1 MWAAQSSGGPVTTL
15 IVLAMVF
22 VFVALRL
29 WSVLG
34 RRTGHEQPLAKPE
47 SVPIVRSVVPKRP
60 DTGLLAPIG
69 QDVAPASSAAG
80 GLRAIASADP
90 QFDVGRFVDGA
101 RSAYRMVLEAYWSGD
116 QDALDKM
123 VDAEVARAFAN
134 AIHEREEAGETLDNR
149 LVMIEQAQIEDARV
163 EAGVAQ
169 IRIRFDADVAAV
181 TRDRDG
187 NVIAGSLTDAVPTH
201 DVWTFSRSVKSP
213 DPNWMLTETDEA
225 A

>member
-1 MWAAQSSGGPVTTL
+1 MGGSVTTL
-15 IVLAMVF
+15 IVLALVF

-34 RRTGHEQPLAKPE
+34 RRTGHEQTLVKPE
-47 SVPIVRSVVPKRP
+47 SVPMVRGVTLKAP
-60 DTGLLAPIG
+60 DAALAPTLG
-69 QDVAPASSAAG
+69 QEPSPSASAAS
-80 GLRAIASADP
+80 GLRAIAAADS
-90 QFDVGRFVDGA
+90 QFDVARFVEGA
-101 RSAYRMVLEAYWSGD
+101 KAAYGMVLEAYWKGD
-116 QDALDKM
+116 QDSLDKM
-123 VDAEVARAFAN
+123 VDRDVAHAFAH

-149 LVMIEQAQIEDARV
+149 LVSVEQAQIEDAHIDN
-163 EAGVAQ
+163 GVAH

-201 DVWTFSRSVKSP
+201 DVWTFSRPVKSP
-213 DPNWMLTETDEA
+213 NPNWMLTETDEA

>member
-1 MWAAQSSGGPVTTL
+1 MGGPVTTL
-15 IVLAMVF
+15 IVLALVF

-34 RRTGHEQPLAKPE
+34 RRTGHEQPIAKAE
-47 SVPIVRSVVPKRP
+47 SVPIVRGVTLKAP
-60 DTGLLAPIG
+60 DAAPAPTIG
-69 QDVAPASSAAG
+69 QEPTPSASAAA
-80 GLRAIASADP
+80 GLRTIAAADP
-90 QFDVGRFVDGA
+90 QFDVVRFVEGA
-101 RSAYRMVLEAYWSGD
+101 KAAYGMVLDAYWRGD

-123 VDAEVARAFAN
+123 VDPEVAHSFAH

-149 LVMIEQAQIEDARV
+149 LVSVEQAQVEDAQV
-163 EAGVAQ
+163 ENGIAH
-169 IRIRFDADVAAV
+169 IRIRFEADVAAV

-201 DVWTFSRSVKSP
+201 DVWTFSRPVKSP
-213 DPNWMLTETDEA
+213 NPNWMLTETDEA

>member
-1 MWAAQSSGGPVTTL
+1 MGGPVTTL
-15 IVLAMVF
+15 IVLALVF

-34 RRTGHEQPLAKPE
+34 RRTGHEQPIAKPE
-47 SVPIVRSVVPKRP
+47 SVPVVRGIALKAPNSDRA
-60 DTGLLAPIG
+60 APIG
-69 QDVAPASSAAG
+69 QETAPAASAAS
-80 GLRAIASADP
+80 GLRAIVAADP
-90 QFDVGRFVDGA
+90 QFDVARFVEGA
-101 RSAYRMVLEAYWSGD
+101 KAAYGMVLEAYWKGD

-123 VDAEVARAFAN
+123 VDPDVAHAFAH
-134 AIHEREEAGETLDNR
+134 AIHDREEAGETLDNR
-149 LVMIEQAQIEDARV
+149 LIAIEQAQIEDAHIDN
-163 EAGVAQ
+163 GVAH

-201 DVWTFSRSVKSP
+201 DVWTFSRPLKSP
-213 DPNWMLTETDEA
+213 NPNWMLTETDEA

>member
-1 MWAAQSSGGPVTTL
+1 MGGPVTTL
-15 IVLAMVF
+15 IVLALVF

-34 RRTGHEQPLAKPE
+34 RRTGHEQPIAKPE
-47 SVPIVRSVVPKRP
+47 SVPIVRGLSLKAA
-60 DTGLLAPIG
+60 DTDRSPAVG
-69 QDVAPASSAAG
+69 QEPASSVTAAS
-80 GLRAIASADP
+80 GLRAIAAADP
-90 QFDVGRFVDGA
+90 QFDVSRFVEGA
-101 RSAYRMVLEAYWSGD
+101 KAAYGMVLEAYWRGD

-123 VDAEVARAFAN
+123 VEPDVAHAFAH
-134 AIHEREEAGETLDNR
+134 AIHEREEAGEKLDNR
-149 LVMIEQAQIEDARV
+149 LVSIEQAQIDDAHIDN
-163 EAGVAQ
+163 GVAH

-201 DVWTFSRSVKSP
+201 DVWTFSRPVKSP
-213 DPNWMLTETDEA
+213 NPNWMLTETDEA

>member
-1 MWAAQSSGGPVTTL
+1 MTTL
-15 IVLAMVF
+15 VVLALVF

-47 SVPIVRSVVPKRP
+47 SVPTVR
-60 DTGLLAPIG
+60 A
-69 QDVAPASSAAG
+69 VAPKAPDKDRVPVVGQEPSPSANAAS

-90 QFDVGRFVDGA
+90 QFDVARFVDGA
-101 RSAYRMVLEAYWSGD
+101 KAAYGMVLEAYWRGD

-123 VDAEVARAFAN
+123 VDPNVARAFAH

-149 LVMIEQAQIEDARV
+149 LVSIEQAQIEDARV
-163 EAGVAQ
+163 ENGVAY
-169 IRIRFDADVAAV
+169 ICIRFDADVAAV

-201 DVWTFSRSVKSP
+201 DLWTFSRQVKSAN
-213 DPNWMLTETDEA
+213 PNWMLTETDEA